1 MNIQKAKRRKNGFT
15 LVELI
20 VVIVILGLLIGI
32 AVPRY
37 NQISAKAKTTAD
49 EATARTIIS
58 AIHLAAADHDG
69 DISAVTPGEVSRLVS
84 VTVQYAQSPSGENW
98 GYTYNPTTKIISIY
112 HKNKLIMK
120 K

>member
-1 MNIQKAKRRKNGFT
+1 MNILKAKRRKKGFT

-69 DISAVTPGEVSRLVS
+69 DIGKVTSSEVRKLVS
-84 VTVQYAQSPSGENW
+84 VYVEKTNTPAGNNW
-98 GYTYNPTTKIISIY
+98 GFRYDSSNKKIFIY
-112 HKNKLIMK
+112 HKDQLIMEK
-120 K
+120 

>member
-1 MNIQKAKRRKNGFT
+1 MNILKAKRRKKGFT

-69 DISAVTPGEVSRLVS
+69 DVGKVTATDVSKLVS
-84 VTVQYAQSPSGENW
+84 VQVEKTHNPSGNNW
-98 GYTYNPTTKIISIY
+98 GFTYDSTNKVIKIF
-112 HKNKLIMK
+112 HKRQQIMSK
-120 K
+120 